1 VKRREFI
8 AALGGAAAWPVMAR
22 AQQNKVWRI
31 GYLHSGFWNSGS
43 DVALFERFSQ
53 TLKTLGY
60 VEGKNLIIDKRA
72 AETKLDRLPALA
84 SELVAL
90 HPDVIIAVTTPAA
103 IAAQRAT
110 STIPTIIFP
119 VTDPV
124 RSGLVKSLAHPGGNI
139 TGLAFM
145 SQDFT
150 AKSIE
155 VLHAI
160 VPDAKTIAVLMTAN
174 PTHPPLYEL
183 ANSAAQLIG
192 LSTVPIVAVTAAD
205 LDRAFQEMGK
215 ANCDALLNLP
225 DAIQLA
231 IVPLAAAAK
240 IPAVYQAI
248 EFVEAGGLA
257 SYGPSLQSIFKR
269 AAQYADKIF
278 KGADPA
284 NLPVE
289 QPTTFELVLNLKT
302 AKSLG
307 LSIPE
312 AVILRADK
320 VIE

>member
-1 VKRREFI
+1 MRRREFI
-8 AALGGAAAWPVMAR
+8 AGLGGAAAWPLAVR
-22 AQQNKVWRI
+22 AQQKKVWRI

-43 DVALFERFSQ
+43 DVALFETFSE
-53 TLKTLGY
+53 TLKALGY
-60 VEGKNLIIDKRA
+60 VEGKNLIIDRRA
-72 AETKLDRLPALA
+72 AETRLDRLPALA
-84 SELVAL
+84 SELVSL
-90 HPDVIIAVTTPAA
+90 HPDVIMAVTTPAA

-155 VLHAI
+155 VVHAI
-160 VPDAKTIAVLMTAN
+160 VPDAKKIAVLMTAN

-183 ANSAAQLIG
+183 ANSTAQLIG
-192 LSTVPIVAVTAAD
+192 LSTVPVVAVTAAD

-231 IVPLAAAAK
+231 IVPLAATAK

-278 KGADPA
+278 KGADLA
-284 NLPVE
+284 DLPVE

-320 VIE
+320 IIE

>member
-1 VKRREFI
+1 MKRREFI
-8 AALGGAAAWPVMAR
+8 AGLGGAAAWPVVAG

-43 DVALFERFSQ
+43 DAALFATFNRE
-53 TLKTLGY
+53 LNALGY
-60 VEGKNLIIDKRA
+60 VEGKNLIIDKRE

-84 SELVAL
+84 NELVAL
-90 HPDVIIAVTTPAA
+90 HPDVIIAITTPAA
-103 IAAQRAT
+103 IAVQRAT
-110 STIPTIIFP
+110 STIPTVIFP

-124 RSGLVKSLAHPGGNI
+124 RSGLVKSLAHPGGHI

-155 VLHAI
+155 LLHSI
-160 VPDAKTIAVLMTAN
+160 VPSAKKIAILMSSN

-183 ANSAAQLIG
+183 ANSAAHLIG

-205 LDRAFQEMGK
+205 LDQAFQEMGK

-240 IPAVYQAI
+240 IPGMYQAI
-248 EFVEAGGLA
+248 ELVEAGGLA
-257 SYGPSLQSIFKR
+257 SYGPNLLSMWKR
-269 AAQYADKIF
+269 AAQYVDKIF

-284 NLPVE
+284 DLPVE
-289 QPTTFELVLNLKT
+289 QPTTFELALNLKT
-302 AKSLG
+302 AKALG
-307 LSIPE
+307 LSISE

>member
-1 VKRREFI
+1 MKRREFI
-8 AALGGAAAWPVMAR
+8 TAVGSAVAWPVVAR
-22 AQQNKVWRI
+22 AQQNKIWRI

-43 DVALFERFSQ
+43 DVVLFATFNRE
-53 TLKTLGY
+53 LNTLGY

-84 SELVAL
+84 NELVAL

-110 STIPTIIFP
+110 STIPTVIFP

-160 VPDAKTIAVLMTAN
+160 VPDAKTIAILMTAN
-174 PTHPPLYEL
+174 QTHPPLYEL

-284 NLPVE
+284 DLPVE

-312 AVILRADK
+312 AVILRADQ

>member
-1 VKRREFI
+1 VKRRDFI
-8 AALGGAAAWPVMAR
+8 AGLGGAAAWPMLAQ
-22 AQQNKVWRI
+22 AQQSKVWRI
-31 GYLHSGFWNSGS
+31 GYLHSGFWNSVP
-43 DVALFERFSQ
+43 DAALFETFSQ
-53 TLKTLGY
+53 ELNTLGY
-60 VEGKNLIIDKRA
+60 VEGMNLVIDKRA

-84 SELVAL
+84 NELVAL
-90 HPDVIIAVTTPAA
+90 HPNVIIAVTTPAA
-103 IAAQRAT
+103 LAAQRAT
-110 STIPTIIFP
+110 STIPIVSLP

-150 AKSIE
+150 AKSVE
-155 VLHAI
+155 VLHTI
-160 VPDAKTIAVLMTAN
+160 VPGAKKIAILMSSN
-174 PTHPPLYEL
+174 PIHPPLYEL
-183 ANSAAQLIG
+183 ASSAAQLIG
-192 LSTVPIVAVTAAD
+192 LSTVPITAVTKAD

-225 DAIQLA
+225 DPIELA

-240 IPAVYQAI
+240 IPAVYQAV

-257 SYGPSLQSIFKR
+257 SYGPSLQSMWKR
-269 AAQYADKIF
+269 SAQYVDKIF

-284 NLPVE
+284 DLPVE
-289 QPTTFELVLNLKT
+289 QPTTFELGLNLKT

-312 AVILRADK
+312 TVILRADK
-320 VIE
+320 IIE